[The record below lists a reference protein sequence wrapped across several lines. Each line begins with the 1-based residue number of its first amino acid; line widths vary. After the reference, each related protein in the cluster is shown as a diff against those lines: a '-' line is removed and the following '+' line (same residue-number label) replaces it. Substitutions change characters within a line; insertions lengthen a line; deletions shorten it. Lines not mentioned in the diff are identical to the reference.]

1 MIFVLDCSFCAAL
14 FLTNERS
21 LQVRNVFRGIA
32 EDDEVSVPVLWW
44 QEMNAVLAEAL
55 RRHLLNH
62 TALLDISRLLSA
74 YNFSIDVNYGAEY
87 TAMIL
92 ELVQN
97 YSIGAN
103 NAAYLELAI
112 RKKAR
117 LGTLS
122 KELSAASI
130 KAGIKIL

>member
-14 FLTNERS
+14 FLANERS
-21 LQVRNVFRGIA
+21 AHVRSIFRGIA

-55 RRHLLNH
+55 RRNLLRH
-62 TALLDISRLLSA
+62 SEVLDINRLLSA
-74 YNFSIDVNYGAEY
+74 YNFSTDVNYGSEY
-87 TAMIL
+87 TAIIL

-103 NAAYLELAI
+103 CAAYLELAM

-122 KELSAASI
+122 NELSAASR
-130 KAGIKIL
+130 KAGIMIL

>member
-1 MIFVLDCSFCAAL
+1 M
-14 FLTNERS
+14 
-21 LQVRNVFRGIA
+21 

-44 QEMNAVLAEAL
+44 QEMNAVLAEAM
-55 RRHLLNH
+55 RHHLLSH
-62 TALLDISRLLSA
+62 TELLDISRLLFA
-74 YNFSIDVNYGAEY
+74 YNFSTDVSYGTEY

-97 YSIGAN
+97 YDISAN
-103 NAAYLELAI
+103 NAAYLDLAI
-112 RKKAR
+112 RKKAH

>member
-21 LQVRNVFRGIA
+21 IQVRRVFRGIA
-32 EDDEVSVPVLWW
+32 EDDEVSIPVLWW
-44 QEMNAVLAEAL
+44 QEMNTMLAEAL
-55 RRHLLNH
+55 RRNLLSH
-62 TALLDISRLLSA
+62 SEVLDINRLLSA
-74 YNFSIDVNYGAEY
+74 YNFSTDVNYGAEH
-87 TAMIL
+87 TVMIL

-97 YSIGAN
+97 YNINAN

-112 RKKAR
+112 RKKAS

-122 KELSAASI
+122 NELNAASI
-130 KAGIKIL
+130 KAGLQIL